1 MQDQNR
7 PRHISQRRALLEL
20 ACFALL
26 AALTVVSAISAKRH
40 MHDSSAPALARLAH
54 PTPLPVIAAR
64 LDASA
69 AGEEEIAS
77 APTLDEGAGV
87 APVDAIASG
96 AVDPEIRYFNGRPVR
111 PARVIWM
118 TVTAYSPDHRSCGKW
133 ADGVTASNKSVWTN
147 AMKLVAADTDLLP
160 FGSLLSVPG
169 YDNGSIVP
177 VLDRGGA
184 IKGARLDVLY
194 PTHQIARRWGVQRL
208 PVTVWEYAD

>member
-1 MQDQNR
+1 MQDQTR
-7 PRHISQRRALLEL
+7 PRHISHRRALLEL

-26 AALTVVSAISAKRH
+26 AILTVVSAISAKRH
-40 MHDSSAPALARLAH
+40 MHGSSAPALARLAQ

-69 AGEEEIAS
+69 AGGEEIVS
-77 APTLDEGAGV
+77 APTPDEGAGV
-87 APVDAIASG
+87 ASVEQTTSG

-169 YDNGSIVP
+169 YDNGKIVP